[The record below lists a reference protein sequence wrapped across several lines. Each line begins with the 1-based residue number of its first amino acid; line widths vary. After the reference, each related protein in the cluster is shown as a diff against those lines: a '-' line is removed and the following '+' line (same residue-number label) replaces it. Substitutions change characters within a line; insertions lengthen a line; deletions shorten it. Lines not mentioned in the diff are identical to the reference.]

1 MEGVWKREKTL
12 VRGEEFKEVVILEQK
27 RIIHEWVEKKVIVI
41 PSKESTFIKDLDI
54 ALILVILR
62 LHRNWGHDVKK
73 ISKESL
79 CV

>member
-1 MEGVWKREKTL
+1 M
-12 VRGEEFKEVVILEQK
+12 VILEQK

-62 LHRNWGHDVKK
+62 LHRN
-73 ISKESL
+73 
-79 CV
+79 